1 MTAPAYRRRNRI
13 LCLHGPTQSAASFR
27 AALKPICDRMDRNWE
42 FHFLD
47 APFIIQDPDSTPTQ
61 QKDASIWTESAI
73 LVSQISAIDA
83 ELENIN
89 DNQQKDNLQKI
100 RSQSWQTITKTK
112 EGQLVWEA
120 HQNGGA
126 DAVESLISSKVAQS
140 MSRDWIVKLPNAQ
153 QVVGVDVGLNLIG
166 DYMREQGTFH
176 GAIGFDSGST
186 LALLIQALLS
196 HPRSSTQAFPTF
208 FAQLPK
214 GMSRMPRMGGWEEEP
229 PAPDDSRLGSENLTK
244 DYVPAQKPF
253 EAIIAYHPDE
263 EILGQRATNWLV
275 TKQPILKINTATS
288 TESFINHSLA
298 IQHPSKR
305 NSYAQQLEQNVVYD
319 QDTYV
324 FDKDMTI
331 HLTEFLVSAI
341 ESGQGDQSAR
351 KRITESLGIPSS
363 KLSSP
368 ASKL

>member
-1 MTAPAYRRRNRI
+1 MTEPTYRRRNRI

-47 APFIIQDPDSTPTQ
+47 APFIIQDPDSTPSQRQDT
-61 QKDASIWTESAI
+61 DTWTEAAI
-73 LVSQISAIDA
+73 LTSQAAAIDA
-83 ELENIN
+83 EL
-89 DNQQKDNLQKI
+89 DNAKDNKQRDNLQQI
-100 RSQSWQTITKTK
+100 RSESWQTLNKSK

-140 MSRDWIVKLPNAQ
+140 MCRDWIVKLPNAQ
-153 QVVGVDVGLNLIG
+153 TVGVDVGLDLIG

-176 GAIGFDSGST
+176 GVIGFDSGST
-186 LALLIQALLS
+186 LAILVQALLS

-214 GMSRMPRMGGWEEEP
+214 GISRMPRMGGWEEQP

-253 EAIIAYHPDE
+253 EAIIAYHPDA
-263 EILGQRATNWLV
+263 EILGERVRSWLT
-275 TKQPILKINTATS
+275 TKQPILKINTSAD
-288 TESFINHSLA
+288 SFINHSLA
-298 IQHPSKR
+298 IEHPSKL
-305 NSYAQQLEQNVVYD
+305 NPYAQELEQNVVYD

-324 FDKDMTI
+324 FDKDWTT
-331 HLTEFLVSAI
+331 HLTEFLILAI

-351 KRITESLGIPSS
+351 KRITESLSIPSS
-363 KLSSP
+363 KSYRQ